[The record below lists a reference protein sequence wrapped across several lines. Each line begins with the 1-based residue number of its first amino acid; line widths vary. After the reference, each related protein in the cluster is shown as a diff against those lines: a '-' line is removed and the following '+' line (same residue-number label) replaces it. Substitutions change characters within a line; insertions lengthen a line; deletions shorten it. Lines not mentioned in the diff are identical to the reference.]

1 MRGAGNGLVE
11 SRPVRC
17 PSKLMES
24 SETMWDVL
32 RWFAV
37 FVIAILVIV
46 AGLFVIMGRQLPI
59 PNF

>member
-1 MRGAGNGLVE
+1 
-11 SRPVRC
+11 
-17 PSKLMES
+17 
-24 SETMWDVL
+24 MWDVV

-46 AGLFVIMGRQLPI
+46 AGLFWIMGRSLPI

>member
-1 MRGAGNGLVE
+1 
-11 SRPVRC
+11 
-17 PSKLMES
+17 
-24 SETMWDVL
+24 MWDVL